1 MNLEYLKNTDKFYN
15 GLQQLFKNLNIPVNY
30 IDDKPASAQD
40 ILKSN
45 YKPTNESHKLI
56 KDIFILGMVDDAAFK
71 GEKSVELSYIKNDY
85 EGILIFGV
93 ELKNRSNGLLPSRG
107 QLAEITRAFNRE
119 FKHLPV
125 VVVYRYDSYITIANA
140 ERMKYDQKWRE
151 GEKIGKVILI
161 KDINVEKTHRAH
173 IDILEDL
180 KVKAKVNDFKS
191 LNEHWLKVL
200 NSSELNKKFY
210 QELSNWYFWALDNV
224 SFPDD
229 IEKNK
234 DVRNAT
240 NLIRLITRVIF
251 IWFIK
256 EKDLVPESLFDEEYI
271 SKILKEYKKDK
282 SSVYYQAILQ
292 NLFFGTLNQ
301 KMNERK
307 FAQNGD
313 IAVNKKEYGIKNLCR
328 YQEMFNIPEKDV
340 VKLFEDIPFLN
351 GGLFD
356 CLDKMD
362 GDGVTLY
369 MDGFSRNPKK
379 RAQVQD
385 FLFFSGETEYDLNKI
400 YDTKNKNYTVRG
412 LINILNSYK
421 FTIAENTPIEEEVAL
436 DPELLGKVF
445 ENLLAS
451 YNPETQT
458 TARKQTGSFYTPREI
473 VNYMV
478 DESLKEYL
486 KQNLKDKAKMTNED
500 SEVGLEIIFN
510 YVEKDHAYTDEERKV
525 LINAIDNCK
534 ILDPACGSGAFPMGV
549 LHKLV
554 YILHKLDPNNELWK
568 DRQIEKI
575 NVDDPNLKE
584 KMVADVNEAFMNNEL
599 DFGRKLYLI
608 ENCIY
613 GVDIQPIAIQISKLR
628 FFISLIVDQKVDKT
642 KENLGIRSLPNLETK
657 FVAANTLIGLDK
669 PQQPTL
675 PNQNMLLLEEQLK
688 ENRHNYFSANTR
700 KLKLECQKKD
710 KELREEISK
719 LLEEEG
725 WSHKTAEQV
734 MQYDPYDQNVS
745 SMWFDYEWMFG
756 IKDGFDAIIG
766 NPPYVGEKGNKE
778 IFHQIKMGT
787 LRSYYN
793 TKMDLFYF
801 FFHHA
806 IMSLKNNGTVNL
818 ITTNYYPT
826 ADGAFKLRKHISEVM
841 QIQSILNFNEFKVFD
856 SALGQHNMITFLK
869 KSRQDIKTFLI
880 DVMIKNESSLDTLIK
895 ILNGNDENTN
905 YDYFEKDKIFEGD
918 KFYMRINQ
926 SNSENNEVIYKK
938 IKSNSY
944 LLANIA
950 DINSGCDITISR
962 ITQKHIEQFPR
973 EEYKKNEGV
982 FVLNNSEVKELKKNL
997 NDYEYSLIKPYLK
1010 NSNISKY
1017 THTYSDEYLLYIDW
1031 NVNQNA
1037 IPNILKHLK
1046 RFKPILDDQKIRYE
1060 EANWPWY
1067 SLHRPRENSIFE
1079 SSKKIIVPY
1088 RSQNNS
1094 FAISEYPAYAS
1105 RDVFYITVGTNSD
1118 EYPMELL
1125 AAILNS
1131 KLIFFWLYNKG
1142 KRKGDTLELYATPLS
1157 EIPIPKNVTN
1167 KTSKI
1172 INLVNL
1178 ITSNKKDNSA
1188 FEAMY
1193 YENQID
1199 VLIYKLYNLDYDEV
1213 KVIDPEIEKIISREK
1228 YEKMEV

>member
-1 MNLEYLKNTDKFYN
+1 MNFDNLKDNDKFYS
-15 GLQQLFKNLNIPVNY
+15 GLQELFKSLKIPVNY
-30 IDDKPASAQD
+30 IDEKSLAPEVLLETTFKPHND
-40 ILKSN
+40 
-45 YKPTNESHKLI
+45 SHKLI
-56 KDIFILGMVDDAAFK
+56 NDIYILGMVDDAAFK

-107 QLAEITRAFNRE
+107 QLAEVTRAFNRE

-173 IDILEDL
+173 IDILDDL
-180 KVKAKVNDFKS
+180 KVKAKVIDFKS

-210 QELSNWYFWALDNV
+210 QELSNWYFWALDHV

-256 EKDLVPESLFDEEYI
+256 EKDLVPESLFDEQYV

-292 NLFFGTLNQ
+292 NMFFGTLNQ

-307 FAQNGD
+307 FAQNGN
-313 IAVNKKEYGIKNLCR
+313 ITVNKKEYGIKNLYR
-328 YQEMFNIPEKDV
+328 YQEMFNLPENDII
-340 VKLFEDIPFLN
+340 KLFAEIPFLN

-356 CLDKMD
+356 CLDRID
-362 GDGVTLY
+362 GTY

-385 FLFFSGETEYDLNKI
+385 FLFFCSENEYDLNQI
-400 YDTKNKNYTVRG
+400 YGTKNKKYKVRG
-412 LINILNSYK
+412 LIDILNSYK

-486 KQNLKDKAKMTNED
+486 KQNLKDKLNIEED
-500 SEVGLEIIFN
+500 EIDLGLDILFN
-510 YVEKDHAYTDEERKV
+510 YVEVDTHPYIDKERKT
-525 LINAIDNCK
+525 LIDAIDNCK

-554 YILHKLDPNNELWK
+554 YILNKLDPGNELWK

-669 PQQPTL
+669 PQQ
-675 PNQNMLLLEEQLK
+675 QLLHNPEIDDLEDEIK

-700 KLKLECQKKD
+700 KLKLSCQEKD
-710 KELREEISK
+710 KQLREKISK

-725 WSHKTAEQV
+725 WSHKTAEQIV
-734 MQYDPYDQNVS
+734 AFDPYDQNIS
-745 SMWFDYEWMFG
+745 SPFFDPEWMFG
-756 IKDGFDAIIG
+756 IKEGFDVVIG
-766 NPPYVGEKGNKE
+766 NPPYGHSIKEKKEYFKKCYVSAEGKHEIYKYFIEKGLSLLRIEGMLSFISSDTWTSLGFFKKLRQLIYKNYRIKAISKSLYNVFE
-778 IFHQIKMGT
+778 TATVDTNIYLIKKASPSKNYTLISGDLESGVNRIF
-787 LRSYYN
+787 
-793 TKMDLFYF
+793 DLNEEYVFN
-801 FFHHA
+801 
-806 IMSLKNNGTVNL
+806 LKDENL
-818 ITTNYYPT
+818 IIKKIERTDYVLGDLCEIWQGLIAYGKKNQP
-826 ADGAFKLRKHISEVM
+826 R
-841 QIQSILNFNEFKVFD
+841 EFT
-856 SALGQHNMITFLK
+856 S
-869 KSRQDIKTFLI
+869 
-880 DVMIKNESSLDTLIK
+880 
-895 ILNGNDENTN
+895 
-905 YDYFEKDKIFEGD
+905 
-918 KFYMRINQ
+918 
-926 SNSENNEVIYKK
+926 YKK
-938 IKSNSY
+938 ETNLHRK
-944 LLANIA
+944 LLYGG
-950 DINSGCDITISR
+950 DISR
-962 ITQKHIEQFPR
+962 
-973 EEYKKNEGV
+973 YG
-982 FVLNNSEVKELKKNL
+982 
-997 NDYEYSLIKPYLK
+997 IKWSGEYLK
-1010 NSNISKY
+1010 Y
-1017 THTYSDEYLLYIDW
+1017 GDW
-1031 NVNQNA
+1031 
-1037 IPNILKHLK
+1037 
-1046 RFKPILDDQKIRYE
+1046 
-1060 EANWPWY
+1060 
-1067 SLHRPRENSIFE
+1067 LHRPRPSYIYDNEKILVQRIRNPQLKNRLVCAIDNCKFLNGTG
-1079 SSKKIIVPY
+1079 SSNILLKKNKINLQLKY
-1088 RSQNNS
+1088 
-1094 FAISEYPAYAS
+1094 
-1105 RDVFYITVGTNSD
+1105 
-1118 EYPMELL
+1118 LL
-1125 AAILNS
+1125 PLLN
-1131 KLIFFWLYNKG
+1131 
-1142 KRKGDTLELYATPLS
+1142 
-1157 EIPIPKNVTN
+1157 
-1167 KTSKI
+1167 SKI
-1172 INLVNL
+1172 INYWFSYYFSDVNIKPEQL
-1178 ITSNKKDNSA
+1178 RKIPIRTTKYDKNIISIVDKILLAKEENIDADTSLLENK
-1188 FEAMY
+1188 
-1193 YENQID
+1193 ID
-1199 VLIYKLYNLDYDEV
+1199 SMIYKLYNLNYDEV
-1213 KVIDPEIEKIISREK
+1213 KIIDPEIEKIISKEE
-1228 YEKMEV
+1228 YGKMVV

>member
-1 MNLEYLKNTDKFYN
+1 MTDLNIFKTKDFLSALKE
-15 GLQQLFKNLNIPVNY
+15 LFTGLNIPVNY

-85 EGILIFGV
+85 DGILIFGV
-93 ELKNRSNGLLPSRG
+93 TLKSREHGLLPARG

-173 IDILEDL
+173 IDILDDL

-256 EKDLVPESLFDEEYI
+256 EKNLVPESLFDEDYI

-307 FAQNGD
+307 FAQNGN
-313 IAVNKKEYGIKNLCR
+313 ITVNRNEYGIKNLYR
-328 YQEMFNIPEKDV
+328 YQEMFNLPENDII
-340 VKLFEDIPFLN
+340 KLFADIPFLN

-400 YDTKNKNYTVRG
+400 YDTKNKNYSVRG

-486 KQNLKDKAKMTNED
+486 KQNLKDKLSIENDEAEL
-500 SEVGLEIIFN
+500 GLDIIFN
-510 YVEKDHAYTDEERKV
+510 YVEKDHPYTDKERKV

-554 YILHKLDPNNELWK
+554 YILNKLDPGNELWK

-657 FVAANTLIGLDK
+657 FVVANTLVSMEK
-669 PQQPTL
+669 PQAL
-675 PNQNMLLLEEQLK
+675 PNNTDITKLELRLK
-688 ENRHNYFSANTR
+688 ENRHNYFNANNR
-700 KLKLECQKKD
+700 KRKMECQKLD
-710 KELREEISK
+710 KSLRENISK
-719 LLEEEG
+719 LLEQEG
-725 WSHKTAEQV
+725 WPHKAAEQIV
-734 MQYDPYDQNVS
+734 KFDPYDQNTS
-745 SMWFDYEWMFG
+745 SPFFDPEWMFG
-756 IKDGFDAIIG
+756 LKEGFDIVIG
-766 NPPYVGEKGNKE
+766 NPPYGVSLSSEDKELFKNIYFSTQTLKDIQKGSLDTFS
-778 IFHQIKMGT
+778 IFTEAG
-787 LRSYYN
+787 Y
-793 TKMDLFYF
+793 LF
-801 FFHHA
+801 
-806 IMSLKNNGTVNL
+806 LKNNGNL
-818 ITTNYYPT
+818 IYILPMSV
-826 ADGAFKLRKHISEVM
+826 ISSDSM
-841 QIQSILNFNEFKVFD
+841 TGLHNF
-856 SALGQHNMITFLK
+856 L
-869 KSRQDIKTFLI
+869 
-880 DVMIKNESSLDTLIK
+880 
-895 ILNGNDENTN
+895 
-905 YDYFEKDKIFEGD
+905 
-918 KFYMRINQ
+918 
-926 SNSENNEVIYKK
+926 ENNCSIIKVASFAVRPQPVFLNAVVDTAIFSFKKTGTRNNLIYSTKMYR
-938 IKSNSY
+938 KSN
-944 LLANIA
+944 
-950 DINSGCDITISR
+950 DISL
-962 ITQKHIEQFPR
+962 
-973 EEYKKNEGV
+973 EELVSNLE
-982 FVLNNSEVKELKKNL
+982 FIEVKNYKLKGRYPK
-997 NDYEYSLIKPYLK
+997 
-1010 NSNISKY
+1010 ISKQI
-1017 THTYSDEYLLYIDW
+1017 EL
-1031 NVNQNA
+1031 
-1037 IPNILKHLK
+1037 NILKK
-1046 RFKPILDDQKIRYE
+1046 IFKVKTNISEIVRNDGNPIFYRSSGGRYYKVITNYSTGSTKEKPILIDSNYTNFIGALLSSNLFFWFYQIYSNNHDLKSYEVEIFPIPIERINEKVKEQLTKVYNNYLKDIESNALVRETKKYANIDSFKEYKIYK
-1060 EANWPWY
+1060 
-1067 SLHRPRENSIFE
+1067 
-1079 SSKKIIVPY
+1079 SK
-1088 RSQNNS
+1088 N
-1094 FAISEYPAYAS
+1094 
-1105 RDVFYITVGTNSD
+1105 YID
-1118 EYPMELL
+1118 IMD
-1125 AAILNS
+1125 
-1131 KLIFFWLYNKG
+1131 KLIGPLYHL
-1142 KRKGDTLELYATPLS
+1142 TEE
-1157 EIPIPKNVTN
+1157 EIRFI
-1167 KTSKI
+1167 
-1172 INLVNL
+1172 VN
-1178 ITSNKKDNSA
+1178 
-1188 FEAMY
+1188 
-1193 YENQID
+1193 YEISYRVND
-1199 VLIYKLYNLDYDEV
+1199 DE
-1213 KVIDPEIEKIISREK
+1213 
-1228 YEKMEV
+1228 

>member
-1 MNLEYLKNTDKFYN
+1 
-15 GLQQLFKNLNIPVNY
+15 
-30 IDDKPASAQD
+30 
-40 ILKSN
+40 
-45 YKPTNESHKLI
+45 
-56 KDIFILGMVDDAAFK
+56 
-71 GEKSVELSYIKNDY
+71 
-85 EGILIFGV
+85 
-93 ELKNRSNGLLPSRG
+93 
-107 QLAEITRAFNRE
+107 
-119 FKHLPV
+119 
-125 VVVYRYDSYITIANA
+125 
-140 ERMKYDQKWRE
+140 MKYDQKWRE

-173 IDILEDL
+173 IDILDDL
-180 KVKAKVNDFKS
+180 KVKAKVTDFKS

-313 IAVNKKEYGIKNLCR
+313 IAVNKKEYGIKNLYR

-369 MDGFSRNPKK
+369 MDGFSRNTRK

-486 KQNLKDKAKMTNED
+486 KQNLKDKLSIENE
-500 SEVGLEIIFN
+500 EAEIGLEIIFN

-554 YILHKLDPNNELWK
+554 YILNKLDPGNELWK
-568 DRQIEKI
+568 DRQIEKV

-584 KMVADVNEAFMNNEL
+584 KLVADVE
-599 DFGRKLYLI
+599 
-608 ENCIY
+608 
-613 GVDIQPIAIQISKLR
+613 
-628 FFISLIVDQKVDKT
+628 
-642 KENLGIRSLPNLETK
+642 RS
-657 FVAANTLIGLDK
+657 
-669 PQQPTL
+669 
-675 PNQNMLLLEEQLK
+675 
-688 ENRHNYFSANTR
+688 HS
-700 KLKLECQKKD
+700 
-710 KELREEISK
+710 
-719 LLEEEG
+719 
-725 WSHKTAEQV
+725 
-734 MQYDPYDQNVS
+734 
-745 SMWFDYEWMFG
+745 
-756 IKDGFDAIIG
+756 
-766 NPPYVGEKGNKE
+766 
-778 IFHQIKMGT
+778 
-787 LRSYYN
+787 
-793 TKMDLFYF
+793 
-801 FFHHA
+801 
-806 IMSLKNNGTVNL
+806 
-818 ITTNYYPT
+818 
-826 ADGAFKLRKHISEVM
+826 
-841 QIQSILNFNEFKVFD
+841 
-856 SALGQHNMITFLK
+856 
-869 KSRQDIKTFLI
+869 
-880 DVMIKNESSLDTLIK
+880 
-895 ILNGNDENTN
+895 
-905 YDYFEKDKIFEGD
+905 
-918 KFYMRINQ
+918 
-926 SNSENNEVIYKK
+926 
-938 IKSNSY
+938 
-944 LLANIA
+944 
-950 DINSGCDITISR
+950 
-962 ITQKHIEQFPR
+962 
-973 EEYKKNEGV
+973 
-982 FVLNNSEVKELKKNL
+982 
-997 NDYEYSLIKPYLK
+997 
-1010 NSNISKY
+1010 
-1017 THTYSDEYLLYIDW
+1017 
-1031 NVNQNA
+1031 
-1037 IPNILKHLK
+1037 
-1046 RFKPILDDQKIRYE
+1046 
-1060 EANWPWY
+1060 
-1067 SLHRPRENSIFE
+1067 
-1079 SSKKIIVPY
+1079 
-1088 RSQNNS
+1088 
-1094 FAISEYPAYAS
+1094 
-1105 RDVFYITVGTNSD
+1105 
-1118 EYPMELL
+1118 
-1125 AAILNS
+1125 
-1131 KLIFFWLYNKG
+1131 
-1142 KRKGDTLELYATPLS
+1142 
-1157 EIPIPKNVTN
+1157 
-1167 KTSKI
+1167 
-1172 INLVNL
+1172 
-1178 ITSNKKDNSA
+1178 
-1188 FEAMY
+1188 
-1193 YENQID
+1193 
-1199 VLIYKLYNLDYDEV
+1199 
-1213 KVIDPEIEKIISREK
+1213 
-1228 YEKMEV
+1228 